1 MNKIENIV
9 ETFYRAFAK
18 RDFQT
23 MNKIYHKDAQFS
35 DPVFQI
41 LQRLEVQA
49 MWHMLCEA
57 GKDLQITY
65 GSIGV
70 FDNSA
75 QVKWKAVYTFSRTGN
90 IIHNEVKTELFF
102 KDNLIIN
109 HFDSFNLYRWMRM
122 AFGTTGTLFGWSNI
136 FQEKIKG
143 SARYQ
148 LKKFID
154 QHPQYR

>member
-23 MNKIYHKDAQFS
+23 MNKFYHKEAQFS
-35 DPVFQI
+35 DPVFQR
-41 LQRLEVQA
+41 LQSLEAQA

-75 QVKWKAVYTFSRTGN
+75 QVKWKAVYTFSKTGN

-109 HFDSFNLYRWMRM
+109 HFDSFSLYRWIRM
-122 AFGTTGTLFGWSNI
+122 AFGVAGGLFGWSNI
-136 FQEKIKG
+136 FQDKVKG
-143 SARYQ
+143 NARYQ

-154 QHPQYR
+154 QHPLYR